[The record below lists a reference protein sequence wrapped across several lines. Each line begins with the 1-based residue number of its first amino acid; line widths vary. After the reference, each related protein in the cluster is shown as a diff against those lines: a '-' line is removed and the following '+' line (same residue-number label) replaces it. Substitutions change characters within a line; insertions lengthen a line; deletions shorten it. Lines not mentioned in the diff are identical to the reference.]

1 MTFSCYRAL
10 FALLTALTRK
20 GVLNERVNNLRARTQ
35 RNAAL
40 IQLGGAMISNIE
52 YGIGEMKKN
61 VETLETRYPSTEGGV
76 RVCRCE
82 PAGEPAGVVG
92 SAVVFASQAREASSR
107 PTYSSS
113 RLPNQGIFES
123 QRMKRAIES
132 VHRKTVRK
140 ANGEC

>member
-82 PAGEPAGVVG
+82 PAGEPAGGATSEQG
-92 SAVVFASQAREASSR
+92 SSARCRKCGGVRKPSERSQQQA
-107 PTYSSS
+107 
-113 RLPNQGIFES
+113 NIFE
-123 QRMKRAIES
+123 
-132 VHRKTVRK
+132 
-140 ANGEC
+140 